1 MLFIRSK
8 KKKRYLDPSHLSFFD
23 LIFEAIAAILQ
34 RPGRSIMTMV
44 GTFLGIGTFVVL
56 IGISQTASTQISK
69 QFNVLDA
76 TQVNVTDIGPSQSK
90 SAYNFSPDSD
100 KAIDRLAGVITSGI
114 WWQIQEIDPTTAFP
128 GVGYS
133 QIYNLYAID
142 SSVLPASG
150 GVISQ
155 GTGFSSFDIKTH
167 QNVIILSSPV
177 ASELGINNLENAPA
191 VFIGDKA
198 FSVVGILSNDRRLP
212 QLEIAMMIPTTT
224 ALDLFGL
231 PSSQFPAQ
239 MLIHTK
245 LGASDLIT
253 RQAPVALSP
262 THPAYFSAMSA
273 LNPNAL
279 KDQVVGNLNT
289 LFYILAAIAII
300 IGAVGIANTTLVAIL
315 ERTGEIGLRRAL
327 GARRY
332 HIAAHFLLESTLMG
346 LVAGL
351 VGSSC
356 GVLVVIL
363 VALAKHWTVALD
375 PYIVAVAPFTGAA
388 IGLLAGLYPS
398 IRASGIEPAEALR
411 R

>member
-1 MLFIRSK
+1 MSFIKSK
-8 KKKRYLDPSHLSFFD
+8 KKSLDPSHLSFSD
-23 LIFEAIAAILQ
+23 LIVEAIAAILQ
-34 RPGRSIMTMV
+34 RPGRAIMTMV
-44 GTFLGIGTFVVL
+44 GTFLGIGTFVIL
-56 IGISQTASTQISK
+56 IGISQTASAQISN

-76 TQVNVTDIGPSQSK
+76 TQVNVTDVGPTPNK
-90 SAYNFSPDSD
+90 STYNFSPDSD
-100 KAIDRLAGVITSGI
+100 SEIDRLSGVMASGI
-114 WWQIQEIDPTTAFP
+114 WWQVQETAPTTAFP

-142 SSVLPASG
+142 SSVLKASG

-155 GTGFSSFDIKTH
+155 GTGFSSFDVKTH

-198 FSVVGILSNDRRLP
+198 FTVVGILSGDQRLP
-212 QLEIAMMIPTTT
+212 QLEIAMIIPATT

-231 PSSQFPAQ
+231 PTSQFPAQ

-253 RQAPVALSP
+253 RQAPVALEP
-262 THPAYFSAMSA
+262 THPAYFSAISA

-279 KDQVVGNLNT
+279 KNQVVGNLNT
-289 LFYILAAIAII
+289 LFYILAAIAVI

-327 GARRY
+327 GARRS
-332 HIAAHFLLESTLMG
+332 HIAAHFLIESVFMG
-346 LVAGL
+346 LIAGL

-356 GVLVVIL
+356 GALVIIL
-363 VALAKHWTVALD
+363 VALAKNWTAALD
-375 PYIVAVAPFTGAA
+375 PYIVIIAPFTGAL

>member
-1 MLFIRSK
+1 MLFIK
-8 KKKRYLDPSHLSFFD
+8 PKRKSVEPSHLSFPD
-23 LIFEAIAAILQ
+23 LIFEAVAAILQ
-34 RPGRSIMTMV
+34 RPGRAIMTMV
-44 GTFLGIGTFVVL
+44 GTFLGIGTFVIL
-56 IGISQTASTQISK
+56 IGISQTASSQISS

-76 TQVNVTDIGPSQSK
+76 TQVNVTDVSLPHSQST
-90 SAYNFSPDSD
+90 YNFSPDSD
-100 KAIDRLAGVITSGI
+100 SKIDRLSGVIASGI
-114 WWQIQEIDPTTAFP
+114 WWQVQETAPTTAFP

-142 SSVLPASG
+142 SSVLKASG

-155 GTGFSSFDIKTH
+155 GTGFSSFDVKTH

-198 FSVVGILSNDRRLP
+198 FTVVGILSNDERLP

-231 PSSQFPAQ
+231 PTGQFPAQ

-253 RQAPVALSP
+253 RQAPVALNP
-262 THPAYFSAMSA
+262 TYPVYFRAISA
-273 LNPNAL
+273 LNPSAL
-279 KDQVVGNLNT
+279 KNQVVGNLNT
-289 LFYILAAIAII
+289 LFYILAAIAVI

-327 GARRY
+327 GARRS
-332 HIAAHFLLESTLMG
+332 HIAAHFLIESVFMG
-346 LVAGL
+346 LIAGL

-356 GVLVVIL
+356 GVLVIIL
-363 VALAKHWTVALD
+363 VALAKHWTAVLD
-375 PYIVAVAPFTGAA
+375 PYIVIIAPFTGAL